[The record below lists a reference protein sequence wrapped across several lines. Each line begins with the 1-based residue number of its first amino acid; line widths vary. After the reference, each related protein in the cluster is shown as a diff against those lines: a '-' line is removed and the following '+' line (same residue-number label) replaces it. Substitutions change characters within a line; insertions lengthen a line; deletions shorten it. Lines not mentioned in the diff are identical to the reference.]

1 MSDAYARQTT
11 DAKQG
16 GEGTKPVTPAWNPG
30 PMTTSLGQPPANT
43 TTGTPPIETGT
54 K

>member
-16 GEGTKPVTPAWNPG
+16 GEGTKPVTPAWGGSPLVVN
-30 PMTTSLGQPPANT
+30 LGQPPTNT
-43 TTGTPPIETGT
+43 TSPVPPIDTGT